1 MNKAKLIRE
10 LKIKNPSWTTNNIA
24 DEVGVDRGYVS
35 HILWRSREPNK
46 KKDDYIKDFEE
57 QLSINESLKKEI
69 EKLENEIRTLKI
81 VNKFLREN

>member
-10 LKIKNPSWTTNNIA
+10 LRIKNPDWTTNDIA
-24 DEVGVDRGYVS
+24 DAIGVARGYVS
-35 HILWRSREPNK
+35 HILWRSKEPSK
-46 KKDDYIKDFEE
+46 TKDDYINQFQE

-69 EKLENEIRTLKI
+69 ENLENEIRTLKI